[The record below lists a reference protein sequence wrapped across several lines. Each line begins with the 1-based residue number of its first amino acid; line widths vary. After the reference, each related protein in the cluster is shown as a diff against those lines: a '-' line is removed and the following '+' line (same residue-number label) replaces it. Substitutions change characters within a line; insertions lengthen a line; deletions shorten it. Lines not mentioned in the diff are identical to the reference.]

1 MEWRDVVGFEAYF
14 KVSSCGRVF
23 SKRSNKILKQHLSKN
38 GYMTVAVRIGGRNG
52 QAYCFKIHR
61 LVAEA
66 FIPNL
71 ENKPMVN
78 HIDNNRANNHISNI
92 EWCTAKENAQHCVK
106 SGNHPR
112 LSGEDNGQS
121 KLTKDQVEYIR
132 KVFKPHDKEFGARAL
147 GRKFNVNK
155 TTILSVVNN
164 ESWK

>member
-1 MEWRDVVGFEAYF
+1 
-14 KVSSCGRVF
+14 
-23 SKRSNKILKQHLSKN
+23 
-38 GYMTVAVRIGGRNG
+38 
-52 QAYCFKIHR
+52 
-61 LVAEA
+61 
-66 FIPNL
+66 
-71 ENKPMVN
+71 MVN
-78 HIDNNRANNHISNI
+78 HIDNNRSNNHISNI

-112 LSGEDNGQS
+112 LSGEDNGQA

-132 KVFKPHDKEFGARAL
+132 KVFKPRDKEFGARAL

>member
-14 KVSSCGRVF
+14 KVSSCGQVF
-23 SKRSNKILKQHLSKN
+23 SKRSNKILKQWLRKN

-52 QAYCFKIHR
+52 QSYCFKIHR

-78 HIDNNRANNHISNI
+78 HIDNNRSNNHISNI

-112 LSGEDNGQS
+112 LSGEDNGQA

-132 KVFKPHDKEFGARAL
+132 KVFKPRDKEFGARAL